1 MLWESLV
8 VALIVGDIAVL
19 SDLYGAHGASGL
31 FRELCLS
38 IALGTVLVMMREA
51 WKIRGRRRSE
61 AVDARDLLAR
71 VFRLMLA
78 APILLR
84 ILGLLGL
91 SAV

>member
-1 MLWESLV
+1 MLWESLI

-38 IALGTVLVMMREA
+38 IALGTVLVTIRA
-51 WKIRGRRRSE
+51 ARKIVGPRRSE
-61 AVDARDLLAR
+61 VIDARDLLVR

-84 ILGLLGL
+84 LLGLLGL